1 MPGVSVFVTTTLGTV
16 SAPAALVQ
24 GGLSDALAVASGWV
38 SDAGGRVNAQLRSTS
53 AGSATVTG
61 YLGADATGASIGTAA
76 VSFVAGA
83 PDASTSSFAVS
94 PTSRVADGTS
104 VATVELTV
112 LDALSNPVSGAS
124 VFFAT
129 DFGALSEGPWTTDAN
144 GQARAELTSTLTGAA
159 SVSGYLGTDATG
171 TEIGSGSVAFEPGLV
186 DAVRSSVSA
195 SDSVV
200 AAGGEATLTIEAVLR
215 DAQGNVVP
223 RTQVELHQGEGRSLI
238 DDATRRTNARG
249 EVRFVARSAVAQSV
263 TYSVRVL
270 DGLRPGFA
278 VASTAKVIFT
288 PVPRLEFSQQ
298 VSNET
303 PALGDTVTVRYEV
316 HNTGSG
322 PSDEVVLR
330 SGVLLP
336 RLKITEVIEVSPE
349 GSLDLATG
357 VWTIPS
363 VAAGRTV
370 VLEFKAIARPGG
382 GS

>member
-1 MPGVSVFVTTTLGTV
+1 
-16 SAPAALVQ
+16 
-24 GGLSDALAVASGWV
+24 
-38 SDAGGRVNAQLRSTS
+38 
-53 AGSATVTG
+53 
-61 YLGADATGASIGTAA
+61 
-76 VSFVAGA
+76 
-83 PDASTSSFAVS
+83 
-94 PTSRVADGTS
+94 
-104 VATVELTV
+104 
-112 LDALSNPVSGAS
+112 
-124 VFFAT
+124 
-129 DFGALSEGPWTTDAN
+129 
-144 GQARAELTSTLTGAA
+144 
-159 SVSGYLGTDATG
+159 
-171 TEIGSGSVAFEPGLV
+171 
-186 DAVRSSVSA
+186 
-195 SDSVV
+195 
-200 AAGGEATLTIEAVLR
+200 
-215 DAQGNVVP
+215 
-223 RTQVELHQGEGRSLI
+223 
-238 DDATRRTNARG
+238 
-249 EVRFVARSAVAQSV
+249 
-263 TYSVRVL
+263 
-270 DGLRPGFA
+270 